1 AEASDNIGVLKVV
14 FYADSTVLTE
24 DIASPYEFSYTVPE
38 TAVPGTGIGFRAAAQ
53 DFAGN
58 TAESDLIHTLI
69 VVRAPG
75 FIIGEVYDD
84 TAGLP
89 VYEASVRAVSAG
101 GQDAETQ
108 TDRAG
113 RYTLSL
119 PEGKA
124 AVTVTK
130 QGHTPNT
137 REVTVAP
144 GAAVFPQDAR
154 LTPSGKSISAGLLT
168 GGDISVNDRISVFV
182 PAGTFDKD
190 TAVAVT

>member
-1 AEASDNIGVLKVV
+1 M
-14 FYADSTVLTE
+14 
-24 DIASPYEFSYTVPE
+24 
-38 TAVPGTGIGFRAAAQ
+38 
-53 DFAGN
+53 
-58 TAESDLIHTLI
+58 
-69 VVRAPG
+69 
-75 FIIGEVYDD
+75 YDD

-101 GQDAETQ
+101 GQAAETQ

-124 AVTVTK
+124 AVAVTK

-144 GAAVFPQDAR
+144 GSAVFPQDAR
-154 LTPSGKSISAGLLT
+154 LTPSGESISAGHLT

-182 PAGTFDKD
+182 SAGTFDED
-190 TAVAVT
+190 TAVTVTELGEQGLPFPLPAGWTPVCAVHIGPEDSA